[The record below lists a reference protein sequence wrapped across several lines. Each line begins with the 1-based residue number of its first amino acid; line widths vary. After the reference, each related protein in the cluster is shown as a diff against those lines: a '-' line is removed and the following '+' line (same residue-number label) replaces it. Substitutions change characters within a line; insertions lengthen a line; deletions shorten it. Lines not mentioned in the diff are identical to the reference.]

1 MLIVDTFQYF
11 KNFIAYEGP
20 TCIFMMIDIN
30 DMKPKEK
37 SAK

>member
-1 MLIVDTFQYF
+1 MLTVDAFQYF